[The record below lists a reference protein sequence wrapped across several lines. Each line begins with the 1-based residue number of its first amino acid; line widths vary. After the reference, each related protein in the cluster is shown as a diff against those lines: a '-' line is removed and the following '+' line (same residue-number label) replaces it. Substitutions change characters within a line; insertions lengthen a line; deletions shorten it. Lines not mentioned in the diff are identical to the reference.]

1 MTAPRPRQRANRMY
15 MSADD
20 FCNSAGQKVPDNNA
34 SIVAADSEQRSV
46 FVEAARDSQG
56 DAIKRTVVLFREV
69 LTKRFCKGNRGI

>member
-20 FCNSAGQKVPDNNA
+20 FRDPASQKVPDNNA

-46 FVEAARDSQG
+46 FVKAAGNSQG
-56 DAIKRTVVLFREV
+56 DAIKRTVVFFREV
-69 LTKRFCKGNRGI
+69 LTKRFWKGNRRI